1 MHTLS
6 RLRLAV
12 GLATLAIALPSL
24 AATTAFS
31 LADRVNV
38 RSRPG
43 YAGEILTQLN
53 RHQPIAVLG
62 TNTLSQPAPDEP
74 AIWLRIGLP
83 SKTTVWVASDFVET
97 NSYRVTADVLNVRS
111 GPSYDHAIID
121 RLPQNSLVQPAEEPA
136 REGWLPIL
144 SSDSAFGFVPASWV
158 TDSLSATP
166 ADPSDSVPVASP
178 ATIPTTHPAATA
190 AVTATTVSTTNTQI
204 SPAPAPPV
212 LAPSDS
218 PTRSDYAW
226 FDQFV
231 RSYRSDS
238 NASPAA
244 ASAPLI
250 PPTASTPPPTMP
262 DPTLFVTEPAP
273 VPLPAEPNP
282 AIPEPNPSPAA
293 SAPAPIATEVTD
305 VSHVTSTQDVTDLPL
320 RTDLADSPA
329 RFVRREGVVVRS
341 WNIAA
346 PSPFSLRPVDGG
358 DPINFLITSRD
369 QPLNLRELRGRTIIV
384 TGREYLDRRTFWR
397 DIPLL
402 DVESIEAVR

>member
-1 MHTLS
+1 MANIDTRRAENSTQDVMHTLS

-24 AATTAFS
+24 AATPAFS

-43 YAGEILTQLN
+43 YAGEILTQLDRN
-53 RHQPIAVLG
+53 QPIAVLG

-74 AIWLRIGLP
+74 ATWLRIKLP
-83 SKTTVWVASDFVET
+83 PKTKVWVASDFVET
-97 NSYRVTADVLNVRS
+97 QTYRVTADVLNVRS

-121 RLPQNSLVQPAEEPA
+121 RLPRNSIVQPAEEPA
-136 REGWLPIL
+136 RDGWLPIL
-144 SSDSAFGFVPASWV
+144 SADSAFGFVPASWV
-158 TDSLSATP
+158 TFSLSSTP
-166 ADPSDSVPVASP
+166 VDPSDSNPDESPTPIPSSDPATTTPPVA
-178 ATIPTTHPAATA
+178 TT
-190 AVTATTVSTTNTQI
+190 
-204 SPAPAPPV
+204 PAPTPSV
-212 LAPSDS
+212 SAPSDT
-218 PTRSDYAW
+218 PTRTDYTW

-231 RSYRSDS
+231 RSYRTDS
-238 NASPAA
+238 NAAPAA
-244 ASAPLI
+244 TSAPLI
-250 PPTASTPPPTMP
+250 PPTASAPLPTIP

-273 VPLPAEPNP
+273 VLPP
-282 AIPEPNPSPAA
+282 ASDQTPPVSDVPEVTHAA
-293 SAPAPIATEVTD
+293 STQ
-305 VSHVTSTQDVTDLPL
+305 VSHDLPL

-358 DPINFLITSRD
+358 DPINFLVTSRD

-384 TGREYLDRRTFWR
+384 TGREYLDSRTFWR